1 MLQVALVLPY
11 GEVDNAVKPMPKSD
25 GEARKY
31 ATKGHIKDIREH
43 MGGKKVRVFYS
54 LEISCLISYTR
65 SFFTLA
71 TK

>member
-1 MLQVALVLPY
+1 MLQVTLVPPC

-43 MGGKKVRVFYS
+43 MGGKKSGFFILKKS
-54 LEISCLISYTR
+54 LV
-65 SFFTLA
+65 
-71 TK
+71 